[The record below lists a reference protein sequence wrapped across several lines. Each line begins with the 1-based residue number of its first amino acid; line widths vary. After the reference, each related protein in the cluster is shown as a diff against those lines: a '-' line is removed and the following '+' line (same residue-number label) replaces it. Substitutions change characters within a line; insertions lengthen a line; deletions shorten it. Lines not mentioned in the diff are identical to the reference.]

1 MSPCQGRYNRVR
13 GKIFLPFRY
22 FLAIS
27 WSNAVRKIPRS
38 AAGGGDV
45 GTCDSNSPG
54 DATCGDDGVL
64 NYVLC
69 SISQPQG
76 RHSVAD
82 RCEFGAVAL
91 LIRQLFIVR

>member
-1 MSPCQGRYNRVR
+1 MRARR
-13 GKIFLPFRY
+13 
-22 FLAIS
+22 
-27 WSNAVRKIPRS
+27 
-38 AAGGGDV
+38 AGIL
-45 GTCDSNSPG
+45 TR
-54 DATCGDDGVL
+54 DAPHVLGGVL
-64 NYVLC
+64 NCLLC